1 MHFEWD
7 ESKNRTN
14 REKHGLDFEV
24 VFVFDWEN
32 ALVADRTRQSEGEQR
47 YAALGV
53 YSGKIHTVVF
63 ARRGL
68 NIRIVSLRRSN
79 RQGRKGLCGG

>member
-32 ALVADRTRQSEGEQR
+32 ALVADRTRQSEGMR
-47 YAALGV
+47 PWAYIPGR
-53 YSGKIHTVVF
+53 S
-63 ARRGL
+63 
-68 NIRIVSLRRSN
+68 IRWYLPDAV
-79 RQGRKGLCGG
+79 